1 MKQLQKA
8 LGIGAYQSIYDWFSG
23 KSLPSLDN
31 MLALSRLLDIPIE
44 GLVIC
49 KNDSM
54 LVASEKDLRKRLEN
68 YRQSLSGRVA

>member
-8 LGIGAYQSIYDWFSG
+8 FGIGAYQSIYDWFSG

-54 LVASEKDLRKRLEN
+54 LVASEKDLRKRLVN

>member
-1 MKQLQKA
+1 MRQLQKA

-44 GLVIC
+44 RLIIC

-54 LVASEKDLRKRLEN
+54 FVASEKDLRKRLVN
-68 YRQSLSGRVA
+68 YSQSLSGRVA

>member
-31 MLALSRLLDIPIE
+31 RLALSRLLDIPIE